1 MFLSTPDYLW
11 NNSETQKN
19 LHFWKIFCDMVCD
32 GGVGCDRAP
41 VTSLIWPEVSKN
53 MFGGRKRPLETFKN
67 VAHTV
72 DDDF

>member
-41 VTSLIWPEVSKN
+41 VTSLTCPVETLTIIRGPFFHLELRFFFVSEV
-53 MFGGRKRPLETFKN
+53 
-67 VAHTV
+67 
-72 DDDF
+72 

>member
-32 GGVGCDRAP
+32 GGVGGDRAL
-41 VTSLIWPEVSKN
+41 VTSLRNFTLKIK
-53 MFGGRKRPLETFKN
+53 FFDKIIL
-67 VAHTV
+67 
-72 DDDF
+72 